1 MHKGNEFLVIRTL
14 LRSSCLGVILLLTLT
29 SCQGQT
35 LSNCRP
41 TPPMP
46 PNAKPGVTGLSLSRD
61 GKTLVVAGGDAK
73 IRFVDMTTGEVQR
86 TLTGHTNAIY
96 RAVFSPDEKL
106 LASSSR
112 DLTARIWDLSTGRE
126 LQKLTGFRCSVK
138 AVAFSPDS
146 QMLAAAGNDGM
157 VKLWDVK
164 TGRELKSLV
173 HINSADIDMSVYSIT
188 FGRDGNK
195 IYAANG
201 DGTISEWDVAA
212 GKESRVWKAHDHT
225 TQKLVFSP
233 DYSLLASFDH
243 DAVVKLWDTASWR
256 EVRSVSMS
264 RAPAAFN
271 LSSDVAFSHDGKLLA
286 ASSIGLD
293 QKQTS
298 YVYVQALVWNVKS
311 GERLFTVEGHKF
323 DIDGLRFTRDDRF
336 LMTGSVD
343 TTIKFWNMKTGQ
355 ESRTFTMP
363 PSERTN

>member
-1 MHKGNEFLVIRTL
+1 MHKGNESLVNRTL
-14 LRSSCLGVILLLTLT
+14 LRSNCLGFILLLTLT

-46 PNAKPGVTGLSLSRD
+46 PNVKPGVGGLSLSRD

-106 LASSSR
+106 VASSSR
-112 DLTARIWDLSTGRE
+112 DRTARIWDVSTGRE
-126 LQKLTGFRCSVK
+126 LQKLNGFRCSVK

-146 QMLAAAGNDGM
+146 QMLAASGNDGM
-157 VKLWDVK
+157 LKLWDVK
-164 TGRELKSLV
+164 TGKELKSLV
-173 HINSADIDMSVYSIT
+173 HINSADIDMSVYSLA
-188 FGRDGNK
+188 FGRNGNK

-212 GKESRVWKAHDHT
+212 GKETRAWKAHDHT
-225 TQKLVFSP
+225 TLKLVFSP
-233 DYSLLASFDH
+233 DYSLLASFG
-243 DAVVKLWDTASWR
+243 DAVVKLWDTSSWR
-256 EVRSVSMS
+256 EVRSMSMI

-271 LSSDVAFSHDGKLLA
+271 FSSAVAFSHDGKLIA
-286 ASSIGLD
+286 ASDIGLD

-298 YVYVQALVWNVKS
+298 YVYVQAVVWNVDN
-311 GERLFTVEGHKF
+311 GERLFTIEGHKF
-323 DIDGLRFTRDDRF
+323 DIDGLMFTRDDHF

-343 TTIKFWNMKTGQ
+343 TTIKFWDMKTGLQ
-355 ESRTFTMP
+355 SRTITMP
-363 PSERTN
+363 PSGSTN

>member
-1 MHKGNEFLVIRTL
+1 MHKGSEFLVIRAL
-14 LRSSCLGVILLLTLT
+14 LRSNSLGVILLLTLT
-29 SCQGQT
+29 ACQGQT

-46 PNAKPGVTGLSLSRD
+46 PNVKPGVGGLSLSRD
-61 GKTLVVAGGDAK
+61 GKKLVVAGGDAK
-73 IRFVDMTTGEVQR
+73 IRFVDMTTEEVQR

-96 RAVFSPDEKL
+96 TAVFNPDEKL
-106 LASSSR
+106 VASSSR
-112 DLTARIWDLSTGRE
+112 DRTARIWDVSTGRE
-126 LQKLTGFRCSVK
+126 LQKLNGFRCSVK

-173 HINSADIDMSVYSIT
+173 HINSTDIDMSVYSIT
-188 FGRDGNK
+188 FGRDGKK

-212 GKESRVWKAHDHT
+212 GKEARVWKAHDHT
-225 TQKLVFSP
+225 ILRLVFSP
-233 DYSLLASFDH
+233 DYSLLASFG
-243 DAVVKLWDTASWR
+243 DAVVKLW
-256 EVRSVSMS
+256 E
-264 RAPAAFN
+264 
-271 LSSDVAFSHDGKLLA
+271 LLA

-311 GERLFTVEGHKF
+311 GEKLFTVEGHKF
-323 DIDGLRFTRDDRF
+323 DIDGLVFTRDDRF

-343 TTIKFWNMKTGQ
+343 TTIKFWDMKTGQ

-363 PSERTN
+363 PNGQN